1 MKCTVFYESW
11 QMECCGTAFTI
22 GDRVKWLVYKI
33 EREQILTPVELGT
46 IDYCYDEHNTSWEV
60 LFVLEGR
67 VKSIKVLYELFRP
80 EADPPQRL
88 VSIGGKL
95 LDSEK
100 AEGFEEEIDDMKS
113 TGYVVVLLDECSI
126 RHSEQ
131 REVTFR

>member
-46 IDYCYDEHNTSWEV
+46 IDYCYDAHNTSWEV

-67 VKSIKVLYELFRP
+67 VKSIKVLYELFRQKQTRP
-80 EADPPQRL
+80 KGW
-88 VSIGGKL
+88 SL
-95 LDSEK
+95 LAANYLIQKKRK
-100 AEGFEEEIDDMKS
+100 ALKRKS
-113 TGYVVVLLDECSI
+113 TI
-126 RHSEQ
+126 
-131 REVTFR
+131 